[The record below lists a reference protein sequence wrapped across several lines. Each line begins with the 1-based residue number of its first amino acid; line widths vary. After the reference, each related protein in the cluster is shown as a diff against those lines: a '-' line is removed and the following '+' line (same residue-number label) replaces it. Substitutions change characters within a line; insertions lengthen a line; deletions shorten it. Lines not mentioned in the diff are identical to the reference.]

1 MMLMM
6 MASLEDEDDCI
17 DYDDDDGDED
27 LDVFFKSDFAAARN
41 QYFTS
46 LQQSAKTIS
55 MKYFSI

>member
-17 DYDDDDGDED
+17 DYDDDDGGED
-27 LDVFFKSDFAAARN
+27 LNV

-46 LQQSAKTIS
+46 LQQSANTIS